1 MGLFKSQEEK
11 QQILEEKTKKVLEKY
26 ELTELSNEY
35 INAVK
40 NINSELAGSGLSE
53 FGNLLAPDQ
62 NTSLRVQ
69 TQFLNAIVQQN
80 WIIISQLNDINKKL
94 EK

>member
-1 MGLFKSQEEK
+1 MGLFKSKEEK
-11 QQILEEKTKKVLEKY
+11 QQILEEKTKKVLEKC
-26 ELTELSNEY
+26 ELTDLSNKY

-62 NTSLRVQ
+62 NTSLRIQ
-69 TQFLNAIVQQN
+69 TQLLNAIVQQN
-80 WIIISQLNDINKKL
+80 WIIIRQLNDINKKL

>member
-1 MGLFKSQEEK
+1 MGLFKSPEEK
-11 QQILEEKTKKVLEKY
+11 QQILEEKTRKVLEKY
-26 ELTELSNEY
+26 ELTNLSTEY
-35 INAVK
+35 TNAIK

-53 FGNLLAPDQ
+53 LGNLLAPDT

-80 WIIISQLNDINKKL
+80 WIIIRQLDDISKKL
-94 EK
+94 NK

>member
-11 QQILEEKTKKVLEKY
+11 QQILEEKTKKILEKY
-26 ELTELSNEY
+26 ELTDLSNEY
-35 INAVK
+35 IKAVK

-53 FGNLLAPDQ
+53 FGNLIAPDQ

-80 WIIISQLNDINKKL
+80 WIIIRQLNDINKKL

>member
-11 QQILEEKTKKVLEKY
+11 QQILEEKTRKVLEKY
-26 ELTELSNEY
+26 NLTGISTEY
-35 INAVK
+35 TEAIN

-53 FGNLLAPDQ
+53 FGNLLAPDP
-62 NTSLRVQ
+62 NTSLKVQ

-80 WIIISQLNDINKKL
+80 WIIIRQLDKLNKKL

>member
-80 WIIISQLNDINKKL
+80 WIIIRQLNDINKKL

>member
-1 MGLFKSQEEK
+1 MGLFKSKEEK

-26 ELTELSNEY
+26 ELTDLSNKY

-62 NTSLRVQ
+62 NTSLRIQ
-69 TQFLNAIVQQN
+69 TQLLNAIVQQN
-80 WIIISQLNDINKKL
+80 WIIIRQLNDINKKL

>member
-26 ELTELSNEY
+26 NLTDISTEY
-35 INAVK
+35 TEAIK

-53 FGNLLAPDQ
+53 LGNLLAPDQ
-62 NTSLRVQ
+62 NTSLRVH

-80 WIIISQLNDINKKL
+80 WIIIRQLDQINKKL
-94 EK
+94 EN

>member
-26 ELTELSNEY
+26 ELTNLSEEY
-35 INAVK
+35 TNAIK

-53 FGNLLAPDQ
+53 LGNLLAPDSA
-62 NTSLRVQ
+62 TSARVQ

-80 WIIISQLNDINKKL
+80 WIIIRQLNDISKKL
-94 EK
+94 DK

>member
-11 QQILEEKTKKVLEKY
+11 QQILEEKTRKVLEKY
-26 ELTELSNEY
+26 NLTGISTEY
-35 INAVK
+35 TEAIK

-53 FGNLLAPDQ
+53 FGNLLAPDH
-62 NTSLRVQ
+62 NTSLRIQ

-80 WIIISQLNDINKKL
+80 WIIIRQLDQLNKKL

>member
-11 QQILEEKTKKVLEKY
+11 QQILEEKTKKILEKY
-26 ELTELSNEY
+26 ELTDLSNEY
-35 INAVK
+35 IKAVK

-80 WIIISQLNDINKKL
+80 WIIIRQLNDINKKL

>member
-11 QQILEEKTKKVLEKY
+11 QQILEEKTRKVLEKY
-26 ELTELSNEY
+26 ELTNLSEEY

-80 WIIISQLNDINKKL
+80 WIIIRQLNELNKKL
-94 EK
+94 QK

>member
-1 MGLFKSQEEK
+1 MGLFKSPEEK
-11 QQILEEKTKKVLEKY
+11 QQILEEKTRKVLEKY
-26 ELTELSNEY
+26 ELTNLSEEY

-80 WIIISQLNDINKKL
+80 WIIIRQLNELNKKL
-94 EK
+94 QK